1 MGPFK
6 GYHSI
11 KNLIGVIVLALG
23 LVACGSEKEA
33 SRSKA
38 SQKPALERESSEI
51 NAAPDRSEA
60 KRFEKYTPEWYLARY
75 KKLAIQEMKRTNIP
89 ASITL
94 AQGMLESNYGK
105 SRLAKEGNNHF
116 GIKCKRGEW
125 SGDEMYLDDDEE
137 DECFRVYESVI
148 KSYHD
153 HSVFLKGNYRYED
166 LFDLKPTNY
175 KAWAKGLKD
184 AGYATNP
191 HYDRLLISLIDK
203 NNLHYYDQFHN
214 KPYSDDRQEGLIA
227 QEDNQPAEQQEAQKK
242 EGQSAKK
249 GYEHNG
255 LAAAQLNEGQNLKQ
269 IAYQQKMP
277 KQQLYYYNDLA
288 HDAQLDSGMVLYLEP
303 KAEEAQKAY
312 HVVEEGETMWEVA
325 HQYGIK
331 LKSLYKMNRLDWG
344 KHEQPQKGV
353 KLFLRK
359 RRYTKPRT
367 RAVQELAQKSKALP
381 TTEGPSGIEMENKQ
395 APNLHVVKRGETM
408 TYIAELY
415 KKDLKSLYKKNRMDY
430 EQREQPAIG
439 EKIHLEERR
448 YTAPEVRDV
457 DYDSLNRVNR
467 KEENPKDSILK
478 DALAHNNYKE
488 DGEQPKQNKNQKVG
502 SDQQGKIKGTHSG
515 RSTQKQEEVPAKSAQ
530 KNGKRGDTLKAKA
543 KQGKKQ
549 KHAKDLHESKTSANV
564 HQVKEGETLYSI
576 AQHYEVPMDQLM
588 EWNNLANFNISQ
600 GQELMVSQSTKK
612 TAPDQSIDSEP
623 EKKVEEGQQDSEVE
637 KPVFHEVKKGE
648 TLYSISTEYNIP
660 VSTLKRIND
669 IENNNLALGQ
679 KLKVSKASNQQ
690 EGSSAQNG
698 DKTASKEKSAT
709 ASDKQN
715 ANNKKQYHTVEKGDT
730 LFSISQEYDLEV
742 ETLKSANE
750 LSSNNLSIG
759 QKLHIPKKQ

>member
-1 MGPFK
+1 MGPVK
-6 GYHSI
+6 GYNSI
-11 KNLIGVIVLALG
+11 KNLIGAIVLALG
-23 LVACGSEKEA
+23 FVACGSEKEA
-33 SRSKA
+33 SRSEA
-38 SQKPALERESSEI
+38 TQKPAPERDPSETD
-51 NAAPDRSEA
+51 AAPDRSEA
-60 KRFEKYTPEWYLARY
+60 NRFEKYTPEWYIARY
-75 KKLAIQEMKRTNIP
+75 KELAIQEMKRTKIP

-116 GIKCKRGEW
+116 GIKCKRGIW

-137 DECFRVYESVI
+137 DECFRVYESVS

-166 LFDLKPTNY
+166 LFDFKPTNY
-175 KAWAKGLKD
+175 KDWAKGLKD

-214 KPYSDDRQEGLIA
+214 KPYSDDQQKGLIA
-227 QEDNQPAEQQEAQKK
+227 KEDNQPAEQQETQKQ
-242 EGQSAKK
+242 EDQSAKK

-269 IAYQQKMP
+269 FAHQQDMP

-288 HDAQLDSGMVLYLEP
+288 HDAQPDSGMVLYLEP
-303 KAEEAQKAY
+303 KADEAQKAF
-312 HVVEEGETMWEVA
+312 HVVEEGQTMWEVA

-344 KHEQPQKGV
+344 KYEQPQKGV

-359 RRYTKPRT
+359 RRYTKPKT
-367 RAVQELAQKSKALP
+367 RAVQELAQKSKAVP
-381 TTEGPSGIEMENKQ
+381 TTEGPSAIEMKHMHES
-395 APNLHVVKRGETM
+395 NLHVVKRGETM

-415 KKDLKSLYKKNRMDY
+415 KQDLKSLYKKNRMNY

-448 YTAPEVRDV
+448 YGAPEVRDV
-457 DYDSLNRVNR
+457 DYDSLNQVN
-467 KEENPKDSILK
+467 KQEENPMDSKLK

-488 DGEQPKQNKNQKVG
+488 DNEQPEQNKNQKVG
-502 SDQQGKIKGTHSG
+502 SDQQRKTKVADSV
-515 RSTQKQEEVPAKSAQ
+515 RSTQKQEEVPAKSGER
-530 KNGKRGDTLKAKA
+530 NGKRADTLKATA
-543 KQGKKQ
+543 KQGKAE
-549 KHAKDLHESKTSANV
+549 KHAKGPHEPKTSANF

-576 AQHYEVPMDQLM
+576 AQKYEVPMDKLM
-588 EWNNLANFNISQ
+588 EWNDLANFNISV

-612 TAPDQSIDSEP
+612 TSPDQSIDSASET
-623 EKKVEEGQQDSEVE
+623 KAQGGGQGSEVD
-637 KPVFHEVKKGE
+637 KPAYHEVKKGE

-669 IENNNLALGQ
+669 IEKNNLALGQ
-679 KLKVSKASNQQ
+679 KLKVSKPSNQKQ
-690 EGSSAQNG
+690 GSSAQNK
-698 DKTASKEKSAT
+698 DKTASKENSAST
-709 ASDKQN
+709 SDKQN

-730 LFSISQEYDLEV
+730 LFSIAQKYDLEV

-750 LSSNNLSIG
+750 LSSANLSIG
-759 QKLHIPKKQ
+759 QKLHIPEK